1 MVAKVPG
8 LIHMYRCNRRK
19 QKLAPGSRERKETCG
34 KPLFLFHWSKFRNKH
49 IPEPILGK
57 KTLRQGQFPCAAPS
71 LPFPAPPLCCRW
83 GSTYPE
89 NHEHHKGVKQVQC
102 ELTLL
107 FNWVFFWQFTNLQK
121 NSKIGHWTSVY
132 PSARFPGP
140 CVCTFFN
147 CLSEKLWTSFRLLLW
162 TFYHLFLKNKDIF
175 PWRL

>member
-83 GSTYPE
+83 ASTYPE

-102 ELTLL
+102 ELTFL
-107 FNWVFFWQFTNLQK
+107 FNWVFFFLTIYK
-121 NSKIGHWTSVY
+121 PT
-132 PSARFPGP
+132 
-140 CVCTFFN
+140 
-147 CLSEKLWTSFRLLLW
+147 EKL
-162 TFYHLFLKNKDIF
+162 KNRTLNICIPFSQIPRTLCIHIF
-175 PWRL
+175 